1 MRIIL
6 LLASLL
12 LVSSFT
18 FAQSPFSVDSDSAA
32 PIAVDNNIKDD
43 MPPVNGTSEEA
54 IDYYAK
60 RYSDPEAAWYASLAD
75 RNKIDP
81 RNIALRDAEHYWW
94 ARSEVQNA
102 KSYMKPYKFIQGVI
116 CTIGYSTYKLL
127 KEPITGNTTP
137 PSFREMKYGLKG
149 GWEGL
154 FPPAK
159 K

>member
-1 MRIIL
+1 ML
-6 LLASLL
+6 LIAPLAY
-12 LVSSFT
+12 
-18 FAQSPFSVDSDSAA
+18 AQSPFEISVEPESGSRSVENNSD
-32 PIAVDNNIKDD
+32 DT
-43 MPPVNGTSEEA
+43 PPLTGSSEDA
-54 IDYYAK
+54 IDYYSQ

-81 RNIALRDAEHYWW
+81 RNIPLRDAEHYWW

-137 PSFREMKYGLKG
+137 PSLREMKYGLKG

-154 FPPAK
+154 FPPPMK
-159 K
+159 P